1 MKMKKIEVR
10 TMARLVT
17 LLLCYFV
24 TQTSLAQPQQ
34 RRNQQ
39 ARQRQQTVQKSNA
52 NNMTTRA
59 QISFPVAQA
68 MSEDVVWRRDIYR
81 ELDLNE
87 AENAGLYYPKEAIG
101 SQVNLFVYIFQLVL
115 SGRVPAYEYS
125 PVSDS
130 ESFEPKARVK
140 GKTILDNYHIYYE
153 VNDEGRMRID
163 PSDYPSA
170 EVKSYYLKESAYYDQ
185 ANAEFH
191 RKVVAL
197 CPVLNR
203 EDDFGDGT
211 SKYPLFWVKYDD
223 LAPFLGKHV
232 LMTSDKNNA
241 ATMSADDFFTKNMYK
256 GKIYKTNNLLGQT
269 LAQVANGND
278 SIMKAEQKKIED
290 ELLAFEKTVWG
301 DPEKKDSLDSIAN
314 AQADVKV
321 KKKRSA
327 RGGRRGASAEVG
339 GNTSEKEPK
348 AAREPKVRRKRST
361 SPSSSSSGS
370 ARVSVRRQRH

>member
-1 MKMKKIEVR
+1 MKRVTIIAVL
-10 TMARLVT
+10 ACVT
-17 LLLCYFV
+17 LSV
-24 TQTSLAQPQQ
+24 MAQPAARRQEQQ
-34 RRNQQ
+34 KKQQ
-39 ARQRQQTVQKSNA
+39 QQKSNA
-52 NNMTTRA
+52 DNMTTRA

-81 ELDLNE
+81 EVDLSE

-130 ESFEPKARVK
+130 ESFEPKARIK

-185 ANAEFH
+185 ANAAFH

-223 LAPFLGKHV
+223 LAPYLGKFV

-290 ELLAFEKTVWG
+290 ELMAFEKTVWG
-301 DPEKKDSLDSIAN
+301 DQEKKDSLDSIAN
-314 AQADVKV
+314 AQANVKV
-321 KKKRSA
+321 KKKHSVRNRRSGSGDVDEKPA
-327 RGGRRGASAEVG
+327 
-339 GNTSEKEPK
+339 EKEQK
-348 AAREPKVRRKRST
+348 AAREPKVRSKRSS
-361 SPSSSSSGS
+361 SPRSSSSGS

>member
-1 MKMKKIEVR
+1 
-10 TMARLVT
+10 MACVALSV
-17 LLLCYFV
+17 V
-24 TQTSLAQPQQ
+24 AQPAARRQEQQ
-34 RRNQQ
+34 KKEQ
-39 ARQRQQTVQKSNA
+39 QKSNA

-321 KKKRSA
+321 KKKRNA

>member
-1 MKMKKIEVR
+1 
-10 TMARLVT
+10 MACVALSV
-17 LLLCYFV
+17 V
-24 TQTSLAQPQQ
+24 AQPAARRQEQQ
-34 RRNQQ
+34 KKQQ
-39 ARQRQQTVQKSNA
+39 QQQKSNA
-52 NNMTTRA
+52 DNMTTRA

-81 ELDLNE
+81 EVDLNE
-87 AENAGLYYPKEAIG
+87 KENAGLYYPKEAIG

-115 SGRVPAYEYS
+115 SQKVPAYEYS

-130 ESFEPKARVK
+130 ESFEPKSRIK

-153 VNDEGRMRID
+153 VNDDGRMRID

-185 ANAEFH
+185 ANAAFH

-223 LAPFLGKHV
+223 LAPFLGKFV

-241 ATMSADDFFTKNMYK
+241 ATMSADDFFTKNMYQ

-278 SIMKAEQKKIED
+278 SIMKAEQQKIEA
-290 ELLAFEKTVWG
+290 ELMAFEKTVWG
-301 DPEKKDSLDSIAN
+301 DQEKKDSLDSIAN

-321 KKKRSA
+321 KKKQAVRTN
-327 RGGRRGASAEVG
+327 RRGTSSQASQKSAD
-339 GNTSEKEPK
+339 KEPK
-348 AAREPKVRRKRST
+348 AAREPKVRAKRT
-361 SPSSSSSGS
+361 SPAPSSGS

>member
-1 MKMKKIEVR
+1 MKRI
-10 TMARLVT
+10 AIIAALACVT
-17 LLLCYFV
+17 LSV
-24 TQTSLAQPQQ
+24 VAQPTARRQEQQ
-34 RRNQQ
+34 KKQQ
-39 ARQRQQTVQKSNA
+39 QQKSNA
-52 NNMTTRA
+52 DNMTTRA

-81 ELDLNE
+81 DIDLTEKANG
-87 AENAGLYYPKEAIG
+87 GLYYPKEAIG

-115 SGRVPAYEYS
+115 SGKVPAYEYS

-191 RKVVAL
+191 RKVIAL

-223 LAPFLGKHV
+223 LAPFLGKFV
-232 LMTSDKNNA
+232 VKTSDMNDA

-278 SIMKAEQKKIED
+278 SIMKAEQQKIED
-290 ELLAFEKTVWG
+290 ELMAFEKTVWG

-321 KKKRSA
+321 KKKRSVRTSR
-327 RGGRRGASAEVG
+327 RGGSPAEASPKS
-339 GNTSEKEPK
+339 SEKEPK
-348 AAREPKVRRKRST
+348 AAREPKVRSKRSST
-361 SPSSSSSGS
+361 PSSSSSGS

>member
-1 MKMKKIEVR
+1 MKRIAIIAALACTALSV
-10 TMARLVT
+10 V
-17 LLLCYFV
+17 
-24 TQTSLAQPQQ
+24 AQPAARRQEQQ
-34 RRNQQ
+34 KQQ
-39 ARQRQQTVQKSNA
+39 QQQQKSNA
-52 NNMTTRA
+52 DNMTTRA

-81 ELDLNE
+81 DIDLTEKANG
-87 AENAGLYYPKEAIG
+87 GLYYPKEAIG
-101 SQVNLFVYIFQLVL
+101 SQVNLFVYLFQLVL
-115 SGRVPAYEYS
+115 SGKVPAYEYS

-191 RKVVAL
+191 RKVIAL

-223 LAPFLGKHV
+223 LAPFLGKFV
-232 LMTSDKNNA
+232 VKTSDMNDA
-241 ATMSADDFFTKNMYK
+241 ATMSADDFFTKNMYR

-278 SIMKAEQKKIED
+278 SIMKAEQQKIED
-290 ELLAFEKTVWG
+290 ELMAFEKTVWG

-327 RGGRRGASAEVG
+327 RASRRGGSASEAG
-339 GNTSEKEPK
+339 SKSSGKEPK
-348 AAREPKVRRKRST
+348 AAREPKVRNKRS
-361 SPSSSSSGS
+361 SQSSNGS